1 MIEPITIQELIRQL
15 LTELETR
22 QYAPNTQDGYR
33 RYYHR
38 LRHYAEKRAIREY
51 SPAIG
56 RDFFETTYQC
66 PLSEIPRPVP
76 RRLRGP
82 LRYLTTLDHYYQQ
95 GTLLRR
101 WTKAPRALP
110 EPLDQ
115 VLTAFASHCDQQ
127 GYSRRTARKRHDRI
141 RMFLT
146 YVASQGIAL
155 ADLNGRIVSGYTATL
170 TTYQPR
176 TKGLMLSGLRTFLR
190 FVHRAGYHR
199 MDLSPTVAPLRI
211 GRKTHLP
218 QSWPADVVPRLLAA
232 VDRGTPMGKRDYA
245 MLLLAIRLGLRI
257 GDITALPL
265 TALHWPT
272 KTLCWIQTKTGRAME
287 QPLLDDV
294 GWAIIDYLQHG
305 RPQTTQPVIFV
316 RHRAP
321 FEPFDPGSNLHGLL
335 MRYARLAGLDIPS
348 GSHGM
353 HALRHLLAST
363 LLSHETPLPIIS
375 QVLGHHSTASTH
387 VYLHVDIVGLRRC
400 ALNPEEVH
408 VHVES

>member
-1 MIEPITIQELIRQL
+1 MIEPITIQELVDQL

-22 QYAPNTQDGYR
+22 QYAPNTQYGYR
-33 RYYHR
+33 CYYQR
-38 LRHYAEKRAIREY
+38 LRHYAEERGIREY
-51 SPAIG
+51 SPAVG

-76 RRLRGP
+76 RRFCGP

-101 WTKAPRALP
+101 WTKAPPALP

-115 VLTAFASHCDQQ
+115 VLTAFVSHCDQR
-127 GYSRRTARKRHDRI
+127 GYSEGPARKRQDRI

-155 ADLNGRIVSGYTATL
+155 ADLNGRIVSRYAATL

-176 TKGLMLSGLRTFLR
+176 TKSLMLSGLRTFLR
-190 FVHRAGYHR
+190 FVHRAGYHWT
-199 MDLSPTVAPLRI
+199 DLSHAVPPLRI
-211 GRKTHLP
+211 GRDSHLP
-218 QSWPADVVPRLLAA
+218 QSWSADAVSRLLAA

-265 TALHWPT
+265 TALHWST
-272 KTLCWIQTKTGRAME
+272 KTLCWTQTKTGRAVE

-305 RPQTTQPVIFV
+305 RPQTTQPAIFV

-321 FEPFDPGSNLHGLL
+321 FEPFDPRSNLHGLL

-375 QVLGHHSTASTH
+375 EVLGHHSTASTH